1 MNLTAKAA
9 VFALIALMTFQTTI
23 TSAYADDRNNGNQ
36 FEGDERED
44 DDDERKKPKFQT
56 KFFSEE

>member
-9 VFALIALMTFQTTI
+9 VLALIVLLSFSASMTTT
-23 TSAYADDRNNGNQ
+23 YADDRDGNQ
-36 FEGDERED
+36 FSNGDNGD
-44 DDDERKKPKFQT
+44 DADERKKPKFQT

>member
-9 VFALIALMTFQTTI
+9 VLALIVLLSFSASMTTT
-23 TSAYADDRNNGNQ
+23 YADDRDGNQ
-36 FEGDERED
+36 FSNGENGGDD
-44 DDDERKKPKFQT
+44 TDERKKPKFQT